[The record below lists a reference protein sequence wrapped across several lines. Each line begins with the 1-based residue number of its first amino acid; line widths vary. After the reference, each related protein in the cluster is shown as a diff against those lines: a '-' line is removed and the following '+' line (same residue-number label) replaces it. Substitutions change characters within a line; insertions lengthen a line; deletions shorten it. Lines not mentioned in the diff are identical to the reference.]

1 MLLDDLTLFGCCSC
15 ACEEHAGGP
24 HDMGVAF
31 TSEVL
36 QVTQILHAG
45 VDPEIRRGFFCQSV
59 KVTPIFLKTT
69 PI

>member
-24 HDMGVAF
+24 LDMGVAF

-36 QVTQILHAG
+36 QVTDACRG
-45 VDPEIRRGFFCQSV
+45 GSRNRRGFF
-59 KVTPIFLKTT
+59 TIPI
-69 PI
+69 

>member
-45 VDPEIRRGFFCQSV
+45 VDP
-59 KVTPIFLKTT
+59 
-69 PI
+69 